1 MFFWLLG
8 IKHTSL
14 HWWHVETRGSHQQ
27 WASISQGAGVSK
39 GESCLAPSLQP
50 GEVGFAKG
58 CLVLCMEEMLG
69 TEEAMLRCGGWTVAS
84 PRLRVLPSAH
94 LLPWDLPAAPLAGL
108 IPRLP
113 HTELGGDLIQL
124 LSASCSPALHLWV
137 FLQRN
142 NHVFAPN
149 LLPRPESKDIQLADA
164 RAG

>member
-1 MFFWLLG
+1 M
-8 IKHTSL
+8 
-14 HWWHVETRGSHQQ
+14 
-27 WASISQGAGVSK
+27 SK

-50 GEVGFAKG
+50 GGVGFAKG

-69 TEEAMLRCGGWTVAS
+69 TEEAMLRCRGWTVAS

-149 LLPRPESKDIQLADA
+149 LLPRPESEDIQLADA

>member
-1 MFFWLLG
+1 MVFWLLG
-8 IKHTSL
+8 IKHALL

-50 GEVGFAKG
+50 GGVGFAKG

-94 LLPWDLPAAPLAGL
+94 LLPWDLPAAPWQ
-108 IPRLP
+108 
-113 HTELGGDLIQL
+113 D
-124 LSASCSPALHLWV
+124 SSPGCPTRSWGV
-137 FLQRN
+137 
-142 NHVFAPN
+142 
-149 LLPRPESKDIQLADA
+149 I
-164 RAG
+164 